1 MNAVFYAFIE
11 ISTDLYNFIF
21 SRIFSKVPKLHSFF
35 LGNFLLFVR
44 KKSEGYCIKEEEDE
58 KEEEKRNDFNS
69 CRWLIYE
76 RISIISCC
84 IERLIFV
91 GFFLMT
97 LKQNYKRGK
106 KNSIEWVLM

>member
-21 SRIFSKVPKLHSFF
+21 SRIFFLRYQNCIHVF

-44 KKSEGYCIKEEEDE
+44 KKSEGYCIKEEHEE
-58 KEEEKRNDFNS
+58 EEEKRNDFNTY
-69 CRWLIYE
+69 RWLIYE

-91 GFFLMT
+91 GFF
-97 LKQNYKRGK
+97 
-106 KNSIEWVLM
+106 